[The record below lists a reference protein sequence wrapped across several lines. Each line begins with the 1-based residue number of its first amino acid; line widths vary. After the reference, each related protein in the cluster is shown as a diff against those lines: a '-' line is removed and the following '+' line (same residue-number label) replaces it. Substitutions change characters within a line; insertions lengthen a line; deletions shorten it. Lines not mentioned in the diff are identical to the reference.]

1 MLKKWKECI
10 LENLEAFMGNY
21 EEVTLHMLP
30 VILISGLESRLGAGY
45 HQMWARVPITFEY
58 ICFSK

>member
-1 MLKKWKECI
+1 M